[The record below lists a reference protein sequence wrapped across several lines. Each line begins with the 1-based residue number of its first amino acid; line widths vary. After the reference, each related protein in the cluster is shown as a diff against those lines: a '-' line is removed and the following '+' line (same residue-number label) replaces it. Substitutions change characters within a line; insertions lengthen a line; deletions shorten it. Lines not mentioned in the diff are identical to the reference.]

1 MNIDGGSIA
10 WAAMLSA
17 LVVAYLVNMRRD
29 PSLSGTKMVKIA
41 LIWGGIISGAYFLVR
56 MFTGM
61 S

>member
-41 LIWGGIISGAYFLVR
+41 LIWVGIIAGAYFLVR

-61 S
+61 N